1 MGLHRRK
8 IEVDRSPERISGMTF
23 FVENDRLSE
32 GVGTI
37 RPFPIEGKVTK

>member
-23 FVENDRLSE
+23 FVEKDRLSE